1 MAAAPG
7 SSLQKGNHLNL
18 SSAYWQRYAE
28 LGWSIIPIR
37 ENTKKPTVA
46 WQKYQH
52 ERPTADQIRE
62 WPRVWPNAGLAVV
75 TGAISGVFV
84 VDVDQIPETAP
95 TAKEQAKITKARE
108 TVQALASIST
118 AVART
123 SKGKHYYFRHPG
135 KPVPTKVKFLPGL
148 DVRGDGGYAI
158 LPPTMHPDG
167 ALYVWDAIP
176 EDGIAEAPQW
186 LLDVIEA
193 HESPILESG
202 VDPFGNQTWR
212 SALAGVTEG
221 SRNQSASKLI
231 GRMLADTPEELWPL
245 QWEAAKTW
253 NKERNNPPLP
263 ERELRTTFESIVK
276 REREKRGPTELVV
289 QSVADLDGKDLPPPI
304 YAVKN
309 LIYGLTLLVA
319 KPKVGKSAFGLQTAI
334 SVCEGAPLF
343 DGTFDLGDG
352 DVLSWET
359 RRGPVIYLDLE
370 DSETRLRDRVKAMTG
385 GKLPPDLLYALRAA
399 PMAEGGLRQLQQRIE
414 RYRPSLVIID
424 MFQTF
429 AGIDERSPRNAYQ
442 AEYRTMRLLWELANT
457 TGTPI
462 LALQHA
468 RKDPA
473 IKGVKLDPLD
483 VVSGTLGSPGAADT
497 VLVMREEKPI
507 SLNGVKDRSKCARLY
522 VRGRD
527 VPEYELRLI
536 GNRKTKKWKVG

>member
-1 MAAAPG
+1 M
-7 SSLQKGNHLNL
+7 NL

-52 ERPTADQIRE
+52 ERPTPEQIRE

-84 VDVDQIPETAP
+84 LDVDQIPDLAQN
-95 TAKEQAKITKARE
+95 AKEQAKIAKARE
-108 TVQALASIST
+108 LVQALETTPT

-123 SKGKHYYFRHPG
+123 AKGRHFYFRHPG
-135 KPVPTKVKFLPGL
+135 KPVPTKVRFLPGL

-158 LPPTMHPDG
+158 LPPTHHPDG
-167 ALYVWDAIP
+167 ALYVWDSIP
-176 EDGIAEAPQW
+176 EDGIADAPEW
-186 LLDVIEA
+186 LMQAILSN
-193 HESPILESG
+193 ESPILESDT
-202 VDPFGNQTWR
+202 DPFGNQTWR

-221 SRNQSASKLI
+221 SRNQSTSKLV
-231 GRMLADTPEELWPL
+231 GKMLESTPEELWPL
-245 QWEAAKTW
+245 QWEALKTW
-253 NKERNNPPLP
+253 NKERNNPPLS
-263 ERELRTTFESIVK
+263 EKELRTTFESIVK
-276 REREKRGPTELVV
+276 REREKRGPTELIVS
-289 QSVADLDGKDLPPPI
+289 SVADLDGKELPPPV

-334 SVCEGAPLF
+334 SVCSGQPLF
-343 DGTFDLGDG
+343 EGEFDIGD
-352 DVLSWET
+352 DEKLSWET
-359 RRGPVIYLDLE
+359 KEGPTLYLDLE
-370 DSETRLRDRVKAMTG
+370 DSETRLRDRVTAMTG
-385 GKLPPDLLYALRAA
+385 GKLPANLLYALRAA
-399 PMAEGGLRQLQQRIE
+399 PMAEGGLKQLQQRIE
-414 RYRPSLVIID
+414 RFHPSLVIID

-442 AEYRTMRLLWELANT
+442 AEYRTMRLLWELSNT

-468 RKDPA
+468 RKDPQ

-507 SLNGVKDRSKCARLY
+507 SLNGVKDKNKCARLY

-536 GNRKTKKWKVG
+536 GNRKTKKWKIG